1 MTETV
6 DLSMFVEPA
15 DAGASHMTLAVEGI
29 SCAGC
34 IRKIETGLAKL
45 PGVIDARLNFTQ
57 RRLAVDWRN
66 DEIDAPRIIE
76 ALERIGYRAH
86 PFAPERAEADDKAQ
100 SRWLLRCLA
109 VAGFAAMNVMLL
121 SVSIWAGNVSDMTQE
136 TRDLFHWLS
145 ALIALPAAAYAGQP
159 FFQSALRA
167 FRARQLN
174 MDVPI
179 SLGVILA
186 LGLSVYETATHALHA
201 YFDSAIMLLFFLL
214 CGRFLDLAMRRKT
227 RLLAGNLA
235 SLKAEFAHRLD
246 ASGELVQVPAAAL
259 HPGDRV
265 LVRPGER
272 IPADGTVLGG
282 NSDIDES
289 LITGETLHRIARA
302 GAAIYAGSINI
313 SGALTMRVGAAGDNT
328 LVEEI
333 ERLIEEAVQTKSR
346 TVRLA
351 DRAARFYA
359 PIVHTTAALTAIGW
373 LMAGAS
379 LHDAIVIAIAVLII
393 TCPCAIALAIP
404 AVQVVAAGLLFRTGV
419 ILNGGDAIERLAEAD
434 TVVFD
439 KTGTLTLPDAQID
452 QTPSVAPE
460 VVERAARL
468 GLSSRHPLATAL
480 ARMAHQRLPYA
491 GAVEEPGR
499 GVRAFID
506 GEEARLGSAE
516 FCGIVSDAQAAEIGP
531 GDASFISFAHGATTA
546 TFAIRQIL
554 RPDAAAV
561 VGALRKRGLRLM
573 VLSGDRAAAVAP
585 VAESLGIKDWIAGLT
600 PTEKISIV
608 ELLKSQHR
616 RVLMLGDGLNDA
628 PALAAA
634 HVSISPIT
642 AAHLAQAHTDA
653 VFLGESLM
661 PVLNAVAVSR
671 RARALM
677 KQNLAL
683 AAIYNVLAVPLAIA
697 GLVTPLIAAVA
708 MSGSSLL
715 VTVNALRARFRP
727 SIRL

>member
-1 MTETV
+1 M
-6 DLSMFVEPA
+6 
-15 DAGASHMTLAVEGI
+15 
-29 SCAGC
+29 
-34 IRKIETGLAKL
+34 
-45 PGVIDARLNFTQ
+45 
-57 RRLAVDWRN
+57 
-66 DEIDAPRIIE
+66 
-76 ALERIGYRAH
+76 
-86 PFAPERAEADDKAQ
+86 
-100 SRWLLRCLA
+100 
-109 VAGFAAMNVMLL
+109 
-121 SVSIWAGNVSDMTQE
+121 
-136 TRDLFHWLS
+136 
-145 ALIALPAAAYAGQP
+145 
-159 FFQSALRA
+159 
-167 FRARQLN
+167 
-174 MDVPI
+174 
-179 SLGVILA
+179 
-186 LGLSVYETATHALHA
+186 
-201 YFDSAIMLLFFLL
+201 
-214 CGRFLDLAMRRKT
+214 
-227 RLLAGNLA
+227 
-235 SLKAEFAHRLD
+235 KAEFAHRLD

-259 HPGDRV
+259 HFGDRV

-272 IPADGTVLGG
+272 IPADGTILGG

-289 LITGETLHRIARA
+289 LITGETLHRMVRA
-302 GAAIYAGSINI
+302 GAAIYAGGINI
-313 SGALTMRVGAAGDNT
+313 SGALTMRVGATGGNT

-333 ERLIEEAVQTKSR
+333 ERLVERATQTRSQ

-351 DRAARFYA
+351 DRATQLYA
-359 PIVHTTAALTAIGW
+359 PMVHATAALTAVGW
-373 LMAGAS
+373 LVAGAS

-404 AVQVVAAGLLFRTGV
+404 AVQVVAAGSLFRNGV

-452 QTPSVAPE
+452 QPLGVAPD
-460 VVERAARL
+460 VLERAARL
-468 GLSSRHPLATAL
+468 GLSSRHPLAVAL
-480 ARMAHQRLPYA
+480 ARVASQHVPYS

-516 FCGIVSDAQAAEIGP
+516 FCDVAADAQATETGT
-531 GDASFISFAHGATTA
+531 GDASFLSFAHGTTTA
-546 TFAIRQIL
+546 NFAIRQVL
-554 RPDAAAV
+554 RPDTATV
-561 VGALRKRGLRLM
+561 VSALRKRGMRLM

-585 VAESLGIKDWIAGLT
+585 IAERLAIKDWIAGLT
-600 PTEKISIV
+600 PTEKITIV
-608 ELLKSQHR
+608 ELLKSQGR

-634 HVSISPIT
+634 HVSMSPIT
-642 AAHLAQAHTDA
+642 ATHLAQAHADA
-653 VFLGESLM
+653 LFLGESLM

-715 VTVNALRARFRP
+715 VTLNALRARFRP
-727 SIRL
+727 GIG